1 VVKVFGYNEGQ
12 TRMTAPRDIYAL
24 SFDTTPE
31 LREAVSEA
39 LREANMPPLLGLRLL
54 LVNDDA
60 IRKSAAR
67 IS

>member
-1 VVKVFGYNEGQ
+1 
-12 TRMTAPRDIYAL
+12 MTAPRDIYAL

-39 LREANMPPLLGLRLL
+39 LRESNMPPLLGLRLL

-60 IRKSAAR
+60 IRKSAAL